1 MRRLIAGAR
10 SGNPPDPRRP
20 CTPSRGQA
28 SAVLTHP
35 FQWARSGPRRLTTI
49 WRTWTTNLSASCRP
63 ALLALVGCA
72 SAALLALAPATVT
85 VAAAAPT
92 PSPSPSASAS
102 PGQSSGPGLPSLQLP
117 SLDPQKVIYQAI
129 AGILFAFDET
139 LIDEMQQVWNPMVA
153 GQDDLTGKENFGPGL
168 VVDNSQL
175 RKIWT
180 LSFGIATGSLLVLL
194 FALSALLYLIGQTLG
209 GSHDIWRNLVYFLF
223 TVVLMGFSFFLVTQ
237 LLNVDNALV
246 AAVNG
251 QVSIELRSLL
261 AFQNLQNAALKD
273 PSGIQDVH
281 DLLKAITTLLLVVFV
296 ALELVVL
303 FIVYFVRL
311 ILLWVLVVVAPFALA
326 FSILPAGRGLI
337 IYWTRLL
344 LATVGLKF
352 VNVLVFTTFVLMG
365 ATSDVAL
372 LNVILVA
379 TMLLFMIMVPATL
392 MSALGEPSK
401 GIVAVQET
409 WRTTVQHQPLRQ
421 ATSGLLTRLRR
432 G

>member
-1 MRRLIAGAR
+1 MRRVR
-10 SGNPPDPRRP
+10 
-20 CTPSRGQA
+20 
-28 SAVLTHP
+28 
-35 FQWARSGPRRLTTI
+35 
-49 WRTWTTNLSASCRP
+49 
-63 ALLALVGCA
+63 LALAGCA
-72 SAALLALAPATVT
+72 SAALLALALAPAAL
-85 VAAAAPT
+85 AAAA
-92 PSPSPSASAS
+92 PSPSPSVSAS
-102 PGQSSGPGLPSLQLP
+102 PGQSSGPSVPTLQLP
-117 SLDPQKVIYQAI
+117 TLDPQKVIYQAI
-129 AGILFAFDET
+129 AGILFAFDQT
-139 LIDEMQQVWNPMVA
+139 LISEMEQVWNPMVA
-153 GQDDLTGKENFGPGL
+153 GQDDLNGKENFGPGL

-175 RKIWT
+175 SKMWT

-194 FALSALLYLIGQTLG
+194 FALSVLLYMIGQTLG
-209 GSHDIWRNLVYFLF
+209 GRHDIWRNLVYFLF

-281 DLLKAITTLLLVVFV
+281 DLLKAITTLVVVVFV

-311 ILLWVLVVVAPFALA
+311 ILLWVLVVVAPFAFA

-337 IYWTRLL
+337 IYWSRLL
-344 LATVGLKF
+344 IATVGLKF

-365 ATSDVAL
+365 AASDVAL

-392 MSALGEPSK
+392 MAALGEPSK
-401 GIVAVQET
+401 GIMAVQET
-409 WRTTVQHQPLRQ
+409 WRGTVQHQPLRQ